1 MGGVLIITLGWSVAD
16 PILGVIIGLL
26 ILLGSTRLLWKVV
39 HILME
44 GTPSHLDLRRL
55 CQRLEQEKGVT
66 GVHDIHAWSITS
78 GYEALSV
85 HVTVDP
91 VLWPNHGD
99 ILQCLREIASREFG
113 LNHVTIQ
120 LEYSGA
126 TCAEDHHFAHP
137 SGPSPQSGDGR
148 GSS

>member
-1 MGGVLIITLGWSVAD
+1 
-16 PILGVIIGLL
+16 
-26 ILLGSTRLLWKVV
+26 
-39 HILME
+39 
-44 GTPSHLDLRRL
+44 
-55 CQRLEQEKGVT
+55 
-66 GVHDIHAWSITS
+66 
-78 GYEALSV
+78 
-85 HVTVDP
+85 
-91 VLWPNHGD
+91 
-99 ILQCLREIASREFG
+99 